1 MSGVTPIV
9 KQAVTQSVRS
19 RLLTEVSRL
28 PTSLLNALLWRGFEQ
43 KLEELYN
50 QFQRGECSLG
60 YLAEQLGITTWEA
73 VHLLEERGW
82 HTSNL

>member
-1 MSGVTPIV
+1 MSAIVFDSTPL
-9 KQAVTQSVRS
+9 S
-19 RLLTEVSRL
+19 
-28 PTSLLNALLWRGFEQ
+28 FEE

-60 YLAEQLGITTWEA
+60 YLAEQLGITTWET

>member
-1 MSGVTPIV
+1 MSSLTPALE
-9 KQAVTQSVRS
+9 QTVTQSVRNQ
-19 RLLTEVSRL
+19 LLKHVNEL
-28 PTSLLNALLWRGFEQ
+28 PRSLLNELVWRGFEQ
-43 KLEELYN
+43 KLEELYE

-60 YLAEQLGITTWEA
+60 YLAEQLGITTWET